1 MLEYELYI
9 PEPLAELLL
18 IEAAQPEISAE
29 EIVTE
34 AIKNYLERNENIG

>member
-18 IEAAQPEISAE
+18 IEAAQREISAE

-34 AIKNYLERNENIG
+34 AIKKYLERNENIG

>member
-18 IEAAQPEISAE
+18 IEAAQREISAE